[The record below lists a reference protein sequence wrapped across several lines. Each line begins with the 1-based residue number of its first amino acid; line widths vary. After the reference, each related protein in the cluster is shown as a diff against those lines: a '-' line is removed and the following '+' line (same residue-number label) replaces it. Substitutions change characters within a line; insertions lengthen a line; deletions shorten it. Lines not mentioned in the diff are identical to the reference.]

1 MLNALKNFL
10 KKQKEILKERLST
23 FSVMTMLIGVA
34 GIIVYMILIESG
46 SGSVSAGVVAI
57 IIYIAAL
64 VLAFVTTNVFSTKT
78 ARRQD
83 DIIPALSNVT
93 LDLLIHLYLP
103 VLICDFDGK
112 IIWQNRAFS
121 EITKGQDYYGK
132 SINQLIAPSLEALM
146 SDANP
151 KGIECKAFDR
161 CFFVKGYNITSPTK
175 KYCITVWRDETE
187 LVSTKEKLLDK
198 EVLVA
203 YIVIDNMDEIMQFT
217 QSSYRAVASEIE
229 KILNDFA
236 EEYGGVLKE
245 YERDKYMLLF
255 EAKHLDSIIERKF
268 DILDKIRKI
277 QAADAGIPATVS
289 IGVAKMPGGT
299 LSIEERAAASAAALD
314 MALQRGGDQAVVKTD
329 NGMEFFGGVTK
340 TVQKRTKVRARVV
353 ANELVSL
360 MEKSSNIL
368 IMGHR
373 NADFDSFGAAIGVAR
388 LALSNNIKANIVINL
403 KDPNLRKPIEK
414 LKTLEEYD
422 NMFIDAVTA
431 QEKLKSDTLLIIVD
445 VNNEKEFESPDLAKV
460 AHSIVYIDHHR
471 KTKEF
476 DTPPALNYIEPSAS
490 STCELIAELLEQILP
505 SGELNREE
513 AELIFAGIQLDTKRF
528 SQNTSVRTFS
538 AAQYLRGAGAN
549 PVAVQELF
557 TTSLDSIIAEAKFE
571 TNVVIYRKVLAIAV
585 NNSEDSTEDDR
596 IAAAKVADK
605 LLTVDGV
612 QASFALCKI
621 GNTVRISARSDG
633 TINVQLILEKLS
645 GGGHFNSAATQLKDS
660 TLADALARL
669 KHAIDEYFDEKTA

>member
-203 YIVIDNMDEIMQFT
+203 FIVIDNMDEIMQFT

-388 LALSNNIKANIVINL
+388 LALSNNIKVNIVINL

>member
-203 YIVIDNMDEIMQFT
+203 FIVIDNMDEIMQFT